1 MKLLIFIL
9 LLLATFS
16 CSKTNVYTSFSV
28 IETNGISRE
37 MEYIE
42 VAWEMPTKP
51 NNDSNFS
58 ISGNDGNR
66 AGQILEV
73 VPNKEKYKVTGLF
86 PVSIEAHQ
94 IKNYNIIALDSEPM
108 DTLLNKGTNFDLKI
122 ENNHF
127 IADLTKNPI
136 NTDSSLTAG
145 QLRALSIKN
154 ESNTYLKRSGINM
167 HWSPNFQSTG
177 REYRTSSHITN
188 LSYASVET
196 GRYLTTL
203 VKEGK
208 VSGYPEITLKTSYEF
223 YAGTPYFVYSS
234 EVLIEKE
241 IELYLLR
248 NDEMT
253 LDSIFTQIIYPDPK
267 QGVLTL
273 PLFKSSTF
281 KELKNNPIKQDVPW
295 LTFFNPELQLGYGCI
310 RLEYNNT
317 NLKGAPSP
325 LYLPHTKI
333 TAVNSDG
340 GRYWNRRLIH
350 EKNTLI
356 PKGSRYYEK
365 NLYFII
371 KDRSDLED
379 VIDGLLKRINNPL
392 KVVYH

>member
-1 MKLLIFIL
+1 LSTQPDKD
-9 LLLATFS
+9 
-16 CSKTNVYTSFSV
+16 SK
-28 IETNGISRE
+28 
-37 MEYIE
+37 
-42 VAWEMPTKP
+42 
-51 NNDSNFS
+51 FS
-58 ISGNDGNR
+58 ISGKDGIRDGQIIKVDPNDG
-66 AGQILEV
+66 
-73 VPNKEKYKVTGLF
+73 KYKVTGLF

-145 QLRALSIKN
+145 QLRALSVKN

-177 REYRTSSHITN
+177 REYRTSSHITKP
-188 LSYASVET
+188 SYESVET

-208 VSGYPEITLKTSYEF
+208 VPGYPEITLKTSYEF
-223 YAGTPYFVYSS
+223 YAGIPYFVYSS

-267 QGVLTL
+267 QGVLTK
-273 PLFKSSTF
+273 PLFKPSTF
-281 KELKNNPIKQDVPW
+281 KELKNNPIKHDAPW
-295 LTFFNPELQLGYGCI
+295 FSFFNPELQLGYGCI

-317 NLKGAPSP
+317 NLKGTPSP
-325 LYLPHTKI
+325 LYIPHTKI

-350 EKNTLI
+350 EKNTTV
-356 PKGSRYYEK
+356 PSGSRYYEK
-365 NLYFII
+365 NAYFIL
-371 KDRSDLED
+371 KDRSDPE
-379 VIDGLLKRINNPL
+379 VAIEGLLKRINNPL
-392 KVVYH
+392 KVIYH